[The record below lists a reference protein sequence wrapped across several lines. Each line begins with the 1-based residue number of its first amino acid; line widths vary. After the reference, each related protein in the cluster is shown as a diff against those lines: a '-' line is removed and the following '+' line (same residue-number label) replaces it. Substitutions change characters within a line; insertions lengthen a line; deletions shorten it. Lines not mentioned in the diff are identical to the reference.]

1 MPTSI
6 RLDHEI
12 KRLLDQR
19 ARRDKKTR
27 TDLIHKALAAW
38 LKPTR
43 PRLRTAICGA
53 LADTPDGFYIEGD
66 QPVPADLRVENWI
79 PQA

>member
-1 MPTSI
+1 MPASI

-19 ARRDKKTR
+19 AWRDKKTR
-27 TDLIHKALAAW
+27 TDLIHQALAAW
-38 LKPTR
+38 LKPSR
-43 PRLRTAICGA
+43 PRRGTVIGDA
-53 LADTPDGFYIEGD
+53 LADAPDGFYIERN

-79 PQA
+79 PQT